1 MYKLLFIL
9 HHKPSLSLFQLCFK
23 CLHKLSIHYKSFKM
37 DPLIPFVP
45 QPHIETK
52 ISAVMGKAM
61 LPQTLLS
68 TIPRAKEPS
77 RLIKNKLAIIQE
89 KHTVQLNDLED
100 QSK

>member
-1 MYKLLFIL
+1 
-9 HHKPSLSLFQLCFK
+9 
-23 CLHKLSIHYKSFKM
+23 M